1 MERSDIIINNEAG
14 TSSFELKKTS
24 KGYSWTIKCYNT
36 DLEQAY
42 TNTQLINEKAV
53 KDYGTL
59 ET

>member
-14 TSSFELKKTS
+14 TSSFELKKTT

-36 DLEQAY
+36 DLEVAY
-42 TNTQLINEKAV
+42 NNTKIINQMAV
-53 KDYGTL
+53 NDYGQC